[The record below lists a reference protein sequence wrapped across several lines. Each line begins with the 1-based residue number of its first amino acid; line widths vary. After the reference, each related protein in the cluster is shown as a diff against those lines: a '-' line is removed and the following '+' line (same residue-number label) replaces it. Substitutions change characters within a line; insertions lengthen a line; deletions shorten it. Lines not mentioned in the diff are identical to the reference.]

1 MNYFLDTEFIEY
13 PRSIDLISIGIVAE
27 NGKELYL
34 VNSDCNLDRASD
46 WVVENVLKNMPE
58 YCPKTNDFQRPT
70 ATCYTLRTRKQIAS
84 QVLQFIGGDKPIFW
98 GYFADYDWVVFCW
111 LFGPMHRLPN
121 GWPMYCRDIKQEIDR
136 LGVTDLPAQSDEH
149 NALSDARWCR
159 DVYRSL
165 FPPLFS
171 GNVNV

>member
-27 NGKELYL
+27 DGRELYM

-46 WVVENVLKNMPE
+46 WVVENVLKKMPE
-58 YCPKTNDFQRPT
+58 YSPKINDFRSG
-70 ATCYTLRTRKQIAS
+70 CESVWTRKQIAFEI
-84 QVLQFIGGDKPIFW
+84 LQFIGDDKPIFW

-111 LFGPMHRLPN
+111 LFGPMHRLPQ
-121 GWPMYCRDIKQEIDR
+121 GWPMYCKDLKQEIDR
-136 LGVTDLPAQSDEH
+136 LGVTDLPAQHDEH

-159 DVYRSL
+159 EVYKSFVLSL
-165 FPPLFS
+165 E
-171 GNVNV
+171 